1 MNTCEAELKVVA
13 NLQSEQLPT
22 CISKHSNFQAQYK
35 NHKNELAAV
44 ESMRKILNSH
54 VKTKVI
60 GKQDFRGTVV
70 TLTVT
75 DTSLGNGWA
84 TYGTIPLLIDPETGE
99 ELSEKAALALIKNQN
114 GYAPSTT
121 TPTG

>member
-1 MNTCEAELKVVA
+1 MT
-13 NLQSEQLPT
+13 
-22 CISKHSNFQAQYK
+22 KHKDFQAEYK

-84 TYGTIPLLIDPETGE
+84 TYGTIPLLIDPETGK